1 MNAQPEADLAA
12 LPVEP
17 FAELLSR
24 SAYEQ
29 LSSTLRSGARAMR
42 GRTMWHVNTTLVGGG
57 VAEMLGAMLPYL
69 VGAGVDCR
77 WVVVTGEDDYLEVT
91 KRLHNFLH
99 GFPGDGG
106 ELGEREA
113 RIYEQTLEANAA
125 QLFPRIRAGDV
136 VFVHDPQTAGLIP
149 ALKRRGAVVVWHCH
163 IGTETPND
171 TVRRAWGFLRDA
183 VCPADRYIFSRR
195 DYLWEGLDPARHS
208 VIRPSI
214 DPFSAK
220 NEHLEPDQVAAI
232 LKAADA
238 VTGDPDRRPSF
249 ARRDHRSGVVAMPVT
264 HAGGGAPVPDG
275 APVVLQASR
284 WDRLKDPV
292 GVIRLFADHLA
303 PPTDAHLVLMG
314 PPVDGVADDPEG
326 LEVLTESVEAAS
338 SLPEALRRRVHLM
351 CPPADGD
358 QADVIVNA
366 MQRRADVVIQKS
378 LAEGFGLVV
387 SEAMWKARPVIAGR
401 VGGIQDQIEHGVS
414 GVLIDD
420 PADGAAFASVTVE
433 LLHDRARANE
443 IGTAARERVVDRFLT
458 PRQLVETLG
467 LTGELIQVDLRGE
480 V

>member
-1 MNAQPEADLAA
+1 MNAQPEADIAA

-17 FAELLSR
+17 FAELLPG
-24 SAYEQ
+24 SAYER
-29 LSSTLRSGARAMR
+29 LIATLREGAQSMR
-42 GRTMWHVNTTLVGGG
+42 GRTMWHVNTTLAGGG

-69 VGAGVDCR
+69 VGGGIECR
-77 WVVVTGEDDYLEVT
+77 WVVVTGEDDFLDVT

-113 RIYEQTLEANAA
+113 RIYAHTLEANAERLLP
-125 QLFPRIRAGDV
+125 QVRAGDV

-149 ALKRRGAVVVWHCH
+149 ALKRKGAVVVWHCH
-163 IGTETPND
+163 IGTEAPND
-171 TVRRAWGFLRDA
+171 TVRRAWAFLREA
-183 VCPADRYIFSRR
+183 VSPADRYIFSRR

-214 DPFSAK
+214 DPFSTK
-220 NEHLEPDQVAAI
+220 NEHLEPDRVTAI
-232 LKAADA
+232 LKAGDV
-238 VTGDPDRRPSF
+238 VTGDPARQPSF
-249 ARRDHRSGVVAMPVT
+249 DRRDHSSGVVGTPVT
-264 HAGGGAPVPDG
+264 HAGHGAPVPDG
-275 APVVLQASR
+275 VPIVLQASR

-292 GVIRLFADHLA
+292 GVIRLFAEHLA

-314 PPVDGVADDPEG
+314 PQVEGVADDPEG
-326 LEVLTESVEAAS
+326 LEVLTESVEAVS
-338 SLPEALRRRVHLM
+338 SLPEAVRRRVHLM

-366 MQRRADVVIQKS
+366 IQRRADVVIQKS
-378 LAEGFGLVV
+378 IAEGFGLVV
-387 SEAMWKARPVIAGR
+387 SEAMWKARPVVASR

-420 PADGAAFASVTVE
+420 PNDGAAFASVAAE
-433 LLHDRARANE
+433 LLNDRGRANDV
-443 IGTAARERVVDRFLT
+443 GAAARTRVLDRFLT

-467 LTGELIQVDLRGE
+467 LTAELI
-480 V
+480 